1 MWGVSVMATNRT
13 DKKLGVAASVV
24 LTEELADMIDDEMR
38 KLRLPSRAAMI
49 RVAIEDYFT
58 PNDTTPWDHAFE
70 KSNMELVNV
79 KEQLESAT
87 HRIEIYRR
95 TNEWLCGECEWLRG
109 HCDELT
115 RDSSKALLGLENLE
129 NNMQQQPRQVTVAAP
144 PVEFKEVKYR
154 NVWYQFWLPK
164 QPKT

>member
-1 MWGVSVMATNRT
+1 MVIGTGIGKI
-13 DKKLGVAASVV
+13 DKVAASVV

-58 PNDTTPWDHAFE
+58 PNDTAPRDYAFD
-70 KSNMELVNV
+70 KCNIELINT

-87 HRIEIYRR
+87 HRIDVYQQ
-95 TNEWLCGECEWLRG
+95 TVDWLRGECEWLRG

-115 RDSSKALLGLENLE
+115 RDGSNALLGLENLE
-129 NNMQQQPRQVTVAAP
+129 NNMPRQVIAP
-144 PVEFKEVKYR
+144 PVEFKEVKYKEY
-154 NVWYQFWLPK
+154 WWQFWLPK
-164 QPKT
+164 RP

>member
-1 MWGVSVMATNRT
+1 MVIGIGIGKI
-13 DKKLGVAASVV
+13 DKVAASVV

-58 PNDTTPWDHAFE
+58 PNDTAPRDYAFD
-70 KSNMELVNV
+70 KCNIELINT

-87 HRIEIYRR
+87 HRIDVFQQ
-95 TNEWLCGECEWLRG
+95 TVDWLRGECEWLRS

-115 RDSSKALLGLENLE
+115 RDGSSALLGLEELE
-129 NNMQQQPRQVTVAAP
+129 KLGNNMQPPRQVIAP

-164 QPKT
+164 LPKRPGT

>member
-70 KSNMELVNV
+70 KSNIELVNV

-87 HRIEIYRR
+87 NRIELHQR
-95 TNEWLCGECEWLRG
+95 TIDWLRGECEWLRG

-115 RDSSKALLGLENLE
+115 RDSSRALLKLED
-129 NNMQQQPRQVTVAAP
+129 NMPQQQVIGPPAA
-144 PVEFKEVKYR
+144 VEFKEVKYKEYWWQWWR
-154 NVWYQFWLPK
+154 PK
-164 QPKT
+164 RP

>member
-1 MWGVSVMATNRT
+1 MAFE
-13 DKKLGVAASVV
+13 KKLGVAASVV

-58 PNDTTPWDHAFE
+58 PDDTKPRDYAFE
-70 KSNMELVNV
+70 TCNIELVNT

-87 HRIEIYRR
+87 HRIDVYQQ
-95 TNEWLCGECEWLRG
+95 TVDWLRGECEWLRG

-115 RDSSKALLGLENLE
+115 RDGSSALLGLEELEKLE
-129 NNMQQQPRQVTVAAP
+129 NNMPRQVTVAAP
-144 PVEFKEVKYR
+144 PVDFKEVKYKEYWWQWWR
-154 NVWYQFWLPK
+154 PK
-164 QPKT
+164 RP

>member
-1 MWGVSVMATNRT
+1 MWGVSVMAT

-70 KSNMELVNV
+70 KCNIELVNV

-87 HRIEIYRR
+87 HRIKVYQQ
-95 TNEWLCGECEWLRG
+95 TTEWLCGECEWLRG

-115 RDSSKALLGLENLE
+115 RDSSKALLGLEKLE
-129 NNMQQQPRQVTVAAP
+129 NDMQPHQVIAAP
-144 PVEFKEVKYR
+144 PVEFKEVKYKEYWWQWWR
-154 NVWYQFWLPK
+154 PK
-164 QPKT
+164 RP

>member
-70 KSNMELVNV
+70 KSNIELVNV

-87 HRIEIYRR
+87 NRIELHQR
-95 TNEWLCGECEWLRG
+95 TIDWLRGECEWLRG

-115 RDSSKALLGLENLE
+115 RDSSRALLGLED
-129 NNMQQQPRQVTVAAP
+129 NMQPQRQAIAAP
-144 PVEFKEVKYR
+144 PIEFKEVKYR